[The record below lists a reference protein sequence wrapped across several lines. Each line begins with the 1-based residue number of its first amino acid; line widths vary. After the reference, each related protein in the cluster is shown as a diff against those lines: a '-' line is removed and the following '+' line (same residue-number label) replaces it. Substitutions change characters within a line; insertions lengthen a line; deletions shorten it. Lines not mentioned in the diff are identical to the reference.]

1 MKSLFAAVLL
11 ITVGVIVSTATA
23 EERACRPSLSNF
35 YHCPDKSVPASRNE
49 SVPAT
54 KPTKTSDEARA
65 PAKRSTYSSNR
76 ASEGSLGAHQYATEA
91 QARFR
96 CPSGT
101 VVWVNTHSN
110 VYHFQ
115 GARYYGNTKAGVY
128 MCEQDSINQGMRAA
142 KNETHP

>member
-1 MKSLFAAVLL
+1 MKTLFATVLL
-11 ITVGVIVSTATA
+11 ITVGAVVFAANA
-23 EERACRPSLSNF
+23 EERTCRPSLSNL
-35 YHCPDKSVPASRNE
+35 YHCPDKSVPASRSE
-49 SVPAT
+49 S
-54 KPTKTSDEARA
+54 A
-65 PAKRSTYSSNR
+65 PAPKTTNRDEGRALARRSPYSSNR

-115 GARYYGNTKAGVY
+115 GARYYGNTKAGAY

-142 KNETHP
+142 KNEAHP